1 MRKKHNSSGSSSKSE
16 DLSKDKQYLKTV
28 MTNIDSFFKLYNI
41 SNFKQFCDLFPKGHL
56 KDIQD
61 LIIKFVKSNDI
72 TICNIRTRII
82 KKSNYNELD
91 KIISLLIF
99 MYQEKFTYFL
109 KESNSNLFANCN
121 KDNLIQDINTKA
133 DKLRGIHSIFQ
144 NTQNFDDDD
153 LYSPNF
159 LSECDNCYFKE

>member
-28 MTNIDSFFKLYNI
+28 MPKID
-41 SNFKQFCDLFPKGHL
+41 
-56 KDIQD
+56 
-61 LIIKFVKSNDI
+61 IK
-72 TICNIRTRII
+72 TCNIRTRII

-109 KESNSNLFANCN
+109 KESNSNLFAYCN
-121 KDNLIQDINTKA
+121 KDNLIQNINTKA

-144 NTQNFDDDD
+144 NTQNYDDDD

-159 LSECDNCYFKE
+159 LSECDNCYFKEY